1 MLARLLLMAA
11 LAGLIPAAAAPAPGH
26 GSFDAA
32 GTADSPARPLQASA
46 PVPRAATLV
55 RTPRADLY
63 AAFADYFRL
72 PESEILDVQDRRI
85 ADDEIPVVFLLARQG
100 RATPA
105 EIVRLRKGGS
115 SWLDIAS
122 GFGLRPEVFYVPA
135 RGISVTGPPY
145 SRAYGYW
152 KDRTRYTT
160 LTDSDVINLVNLKFL
175 SEYHRAPIAEIIRR
189 RSRGESFGALHRD
202 FVRRASARHGS
213 TPGIQR
219 SGDQR
224 SGVQSAAG
232 GPTPPAPGSG
242 VKPGGPGADGGTVG
256 PRPTVPGYRER
267 RPDYRERDPNGRER
281 GAEPTARE

>member
-11 LAGLIPAAAAPAPGH
+11 LAGLIPAAAAPVPGQ

-32 GTADSPARPLQASA
+32 GTADSPARPPQAVA
-46 PVPRAATLV
+46 PAPRAATLV

-63 AAFADYFRL
+63 AALADYFRL
-72 PESEILDVQDRRI
+72 PEREILAVQDRRI

-115 SWLDIAS
+115 GWLDIAR

-135 RGISVTGPPY
+135 HGVSVTGPPY

-152 KDRTRYTT
+152 KDRRRYTT

-175 SEYHRAPIAEIIRR
+175 SEYHRAPVAEIIRR
-189 RSRGESFGALHRD
+189 RSRGEGFGALHRD

-213 TPGIQR
+213 TPGVQR
-219 SGDQR
+219 F
-224 SGVQSAAG
+224 GVQSAADG
-232 GPTPPAPGSG
+232 SPAVGPASQAPGLG
-242 VKPGGPGADGGTVG
+242 AKPGGPGADGRTVG
-256 PRPTVPGYRER
+256 PRPPVPN
-267 RPDYRERDPNGRER
+267 YRERDPKGRER
-281 GAEPTARE
+281 DAEAAGRE